1 MGTITI
7 RVSLETHQRL
17 RHLAEKRGRTIG
29 EVVDEAARKLE
40 DADFWDEVNAAY
52 ERLRADPIASAE
64 YDAEVAALD
73 TISLVDFDE
82 PPYEGIDELIAATE
96 QAEAARVRLE
106 PRLPEYEG
114 IEELMAKTK
123 DPAMAKA

>member
-7 RVSLETHQRL
+7 RVPQETHQRL
-17 RHLAEKRGRTIG
+17 RQLAEKRGRTIG

-40 DADFWDEVNAAY
+40 DADFWDEVNASY
-52 ERLRADPIASAE
+52 ERLRADPVASAE
-64 YDAEVAALD
+64 YDAEIAALD
-73 TISLVDFDE
+73 AASLADFDE

-96 QAEAARVRLE
+96 RAKVTLE

-114 IEELMAKTK
+114 IEELVAAAGDRATV
-123 DPAMAKA
+123 KA